1 MSTKKDEIS
10 YDLNSTMKD
19 ARHRYFMAN
28 GFGED
33 GGYSKS
39 VEWVKIGFVKLPVL
53 NTEGRKHAVRFH
65 DFHHILTGYHTDW
78 PGECEIAGW
87 EIGAGCGTAWV
98 AWFLNL
104 SAYSVGVF
112 ALPKR
117 TFKAFVRGRNSNNL
131 YQYHHDDLIGR
142 TVAEV
147 REITGVDEACD
158 QAGLGDVVAFFAW
171 GFVAISMALGQL
183 AVPVVA
189 ILFLIGRM

>member
-1 MSTKKDEIS
+1 
-10 YDLNSTMKD
+10 MKV
-19 ARHRYFMAN
+19 ARHQYFMAN

-39 VEWVKIGFVKLPVL
+39 VEWVKIAFVKLPVL
-53 NTEGRKHAVRFH
+53 NTEGRKYAVRFH
-65 DFHHILTGYHTDW
+65 DLHHILTGYQTDW
-78 PGECEIAGW
+78 QGECEIAGW

-104 SAYSVGVF
+104 SAYSMGVF

-131 YQYHHDDLIGR
+131 YQYNHDDLIER

-147 REITGVDEACD
+147 RDITGVDEASD
-158 QAGLGDVVAFFAW
+158 QAGVADVSAFLAW
-171 GFVAISMALGQL
+171 GFVAVGMVLAQL
-183 AVPVVA
+183 AVPVGA
-189 ILFLIGRM
+189 IWFLIGRM